1 MDLKALNP
9 NGNAFLVSFTKAKK
23 TYKKFK
29 KGWCLMGRKTKEELK
44 EIRRTLHQYPELGFE
59 ETNTSRYIKEFLI
72 KEGIEF
78 KEFAKTGVCGIING
92 TKEGNKKVIALRAD
106 IDGLPMQ
113 DKKSCQYASKVKG
126 KMHACGHDGHT
137 TILLGAAKL
146 LNKNKDKFNGTVKLI
161 FEPAEETTG
170 GAKVMISEGVLK
182 DPAVDVM
189 CGLHV
194 EEVLDAGMIMVKRG
208 TVNAA
213 SNPFTITIKGSGGH
227 GAYPDTAV
235 DPIVI
240 ASHVVTSLQSIV
252 SREIKPVNPAVVTI
266 GSIHGGT
273 AQNIIPSEVKLGGII
288 RTMTNEDREF
298 AKRRLKEIVNGICT
312 TFRGSAEIE
321 IEESYPCLY
330 NDDNMVEILEAS
342 AKNIIGSEN
351 VKVQKNPKLGVES
364 FAYFANEV
372 PSVFYFLGIRN
383 EEKGIIHSAHNSLFD
398 IDEDALPI
406 GVAIQ
411 CEVAINYL
419 TT

>member
-1 MDLKALNP
+1 MKN
-9 NGNAFLVSFTKAKK
+9 
-23 TYKKFK
+23 FK
-29 KGWCLMGRKTKEELK
+29 LEADNIKDELK
-44 EIRRTLHQYPELGFE
+44 QIRRTLHQYPELGFE
-59 ETNTSRYIKEFLI
+59 ETNTSKYIKEFLT
-72 KEGIEF
+72 KEGIEYT
-78 KEFAKTGVCGIING
+78 EFAKTGVCGIING
-92 TKEGNKKVIALRAD
+92 TKESNNKVIALRAD
-106 IDGLPMQ
+106 IDGLPIQ
-113 DKKSCQYASKVKG
+113 DKKTCEYSSKVKG

-137 TILLGAAKL
+137 TILLGAAKI
-146 LNKNKDKFNGTVKLI
+146 LNKHKDEFSGIVKLI

-170 GAKVMISEGVLK
+170 GAKVMIKEGVLENPK
-182 DPAVDVM
+182 VDVM

-194 EEVLDAGMIMVKRG
+194 EETIDCGSIMVRKG

-213 SNPFTITIKGSGGH
+213 SNPFNITIKGAGGH
-227 GAYPDTAV
+227 GAYPDTAI

-240 ASHVVTSLQSIV
+240 AGHVITSLQSIV
-252 SREIKPVNPAVVTI
+252 SREIKPVNPSVVTI

-273 AQNIIPSEVKLGGII
+273 AQNIIPSEVKMSGII

-298 AKRRLKEIVNGICT
+298 AKQRLKEIVNGICT

-330 NDDNMVEILEAS
+330 NDDDMVDLLEKSAIEILGA
-342 AKNIIGSEN
+342 EN
-351 VKVQKNPKLGVES
+351 VKLQKNPKLGVES

-383 EEKGIIHSAHNSLFD
+383 EKKGIIHSAHNNLFD

-411 CEVAINYL
+411 CEIALNYL
-419 TT
+419 TR

>member
-1 MDLKALNP
+1 MKNFNIEANNIKD
-9 NGNAFLVSFTKAKK
+9 
-23 TYKKFK
+23 
-29 KGWCLMGRKTKEELK
+29 ELI

-59 ETNTSRYIKEFLI
+59 ETNTSKFIKDFLTR
-72 KEGIEF
+72 EGIEF
-78 KEFAKTGVCGIING
+78 KEFAGTGVCGIIKG
-92 TKEGNKKVIALRAD
+92 TKEGENNKVIGLRAD

-113 DKKSCQYASKVKG
+113 DKKSCSYASKVSG

-146 LNKNKDKFNGTVKLI
+146 LNKNKDKFNGVVKLI

-170 GAKVMISEGVLK
+170 GARVMIEEGVLTN
-182 DPAVDVM
+182 PTVDVM

-194 EEVLDAGMIMVKRG
+194 EETLDAGMIMVRRG

-213 SNPFTITIKGSGGH
+213 SNPFNITIKGSGGH

-235 DPIVI
+235 DPIVM

-273 AQNIIPSEVKLGGII
+273 AQNIIPNEVKLGGII

-298 AKRRLKEIVNGICT
+298 AKVRLKEIVNGICT

-330 NDDNMVEILEAS
+330 NDDNMVKILEDS
-342 AKNIIGSEN
+342 AKNIIGAEN

-364 FAYFANEV
+364 FAYFANKV

-383 EEKGIIHSAHNSLFD
+383 EEKGIIYPAHNSLFD

>member
-1 MDLKALNP
+1 M
-9 NGNAFLVSFTKAKK
+9 
-23 TYKKFK
+23 
-29 KGWCLMGRKTKEELK
+29 KGFNIEANHIKDELI

-59 ETNTSRYIKEFLI
+59 ETNTSKFIKDFLR
-72 KEGIEF
+72 KEGIHF
-78 KEFAKTGVCGIING
+78 KEFAGTGVCGIIEG
-92 TKEGNKKVIALRAD
+92 TKEGVNNKVIGLRAD

-113 DKKSCQYASKVKG
+113 DKKVCSYASKVSG

-170 GAKVMISEGVLK
+170 GARVMIEEGVLTN
-182 DPAVDVM
+182 PTVDVM

-194 EEVLDAGMIMVKRG
+194 EETLDAGMIMVRRG

-213 SNPFTITIKGSGGH
+213 SNPFNITIKGSGGH
-227 GAYPDTAV
+227 GAYPDTAI
-235 DPIVI
+235 DPIVM

-273 AQNIIPSEVKLGGII
+273 AQNIIPNEVKLGGII

-298 AKRRLKEIVNGICT
+298 AKARLKEIVNGICT

-330 NDDNMVEILEAS
+330 NDDNMVKILEDS
-342 AKNIIGSEN
+342 AINIIGSEN

-364 FAYFANEV
+364 FAYFANKV

-383 EEKGIIHSAHNSLFD
+383 EEKGIVHPAHNSLFD

-411 CEVAINYL
+411 CEVAMNYL

>member
-1 MDLKALNP
+1 MK
-9 NGNAFLVSFTKAKK
+9 SFDMEANDIKD
-23 TYKKFK
+23 
-29 KGWCLMGRKTKEELK
+29 ELI

-59 ETNTSRYIKEFLI
+59 ETNTSKFIKDFLA

-78 KEFAKTGVCGIING
+78 KEFAGTGVCGIIKG
-92 TKEGNKKVIALRAD
+92 TKEGENNRVIGLRAD

-113 DKKSCQYASKVKG
+113 DKKSCSYASKVSG

-137 TILLGAAKL
+137 TILLGVAKL
-146 LNKNKDKFNGTVKLI
+146 LNKNKDKFNVIVKLI
-161 FEPAEETTG
+161 FEPAEETSG
-170 GAKVMISEGVLK
+170 GARVMIEEGVLTN
-182 DPAVDVM
+182 PTVDVM

-194 EEVLDAGMIMVKRG
+194 EETLDVGMIMVRRG

-213 SNPFTITIKGSGGH
+213 SNPFNITIKGSGGH

-235 DPIVI
+235 DPIVM
-240 ASHVVTSLQSIV
+240 ASHVVTSLQGIV

-273 AQNIIPSEVKLGGII
+273 AQNIIPNEVKLGGII

-298 AKRRLKEIVNGICT
+298 AKVRLKEIVNGVCT

-330 NDDNMVEILEAS
+330 NDDNMVKILEDS
-342 AKNIIGSEN
+342 AKNIIGAEN
-351 VKVQKNPKLGVES
+351 VKLQKNPKLGVES

-383 EEKGIIHSAHNSLFD
+383 EEKGIIHPAHNSLFD

>member
-1 MDLKALNP
+1 MKNFNIEANDIKD
-9 NGNAFLVSFTKAKK
+9 
-23 TYKKFK
+23 
-29 KGWCLMGRKTKEELK
+29 ELI

-59 ETNTSRYIKEFLI
+59 ETNTSKFIKDFLR
-72 KEGIEF
+72 KEGIQF
-78 KEFAKTGVCGIING
+78 KEFAGTGVCGIIEG
-92 TKEGNKKVIALRAD
+92 TKEGENKKVIGLRAD

-113 DKKSCQYASKVKG
+113 DKKSCSYSSKVSG

-137 TILLGAAKL
+137 TVLLGVAKL
-146 LNKNKDKFNGTVKLI
+146 LNKNRDKFNGTVKLI

-170 GAKVMISEGVLK
+170 GAPVMIEEGVLTN
-182 DPAVDVM
+182 PTVDVM

-194 EEVLDAGMIMVKRG
+194 EETLDVGMIMVRRG

-213 SNPFTITIKGSGGH
+213 SNPFNITIKGSGGH
-227 GAYPDTAV
+227 GAYPDTAI
-235 DPIVI
+235 DPIVM
-240 ASHVVTSLQSIV
+240 AAHVVTSLQSIV
-252 SREIKPVNPAVVTI
+252 SREIKPVNPSVVTI

-273 AQNIIPSEVKLGGII
+273 AQNIIPSEVKLSGII

-298 AKRRLKEIVNGICT
+298 AKIRLKEIVNGVCT

-330 NDDNMVEILEAS
+330 NDDNMVKILEDS
-342 AKNIIGSEN
+342 AKNVIGAEN

-364 FAYFANEV
+364 FAYFANKV

-383 EEKGIIHSAHNSLFD
+383 EEKGIIHPAHNSLFD

-411 CEVAINYL
+411 CEVAMNYL

>member
-1 MDLKALNP
+1 MKNFNIEANDIKD
-9 NGNAFLVSFTKAKK
+9 
-23 TYKKFK
+23 
-29 KGWCLMGRKTKEELK
+29 ELI

-59 ETNTSRYIKEFLI
+59 ETNTSKFIKDFLR
-72 KEGIEF
+72 KEGIQF
-78 KEFAKTGVCGIING
+78 KEFAGTGVCGIIEG
-92 TKEGNKKVIALRAD
+92 TKEGENKKVIGLRAD

-113 DKKSCQYASKVKG
+113 DKKSCSYASKVSG

-170 GAKVMISEGVLK
+170 GAKVMIEEGVLTN
-182 DPAVDVM
+182 PTVDVM

-194 EEVLDAGMIMVKRG
+194 EETLDVGMIMVRRG

-213 SNPFTITIKGSGGH
+213 SNPFNITIKGSGGH

-235 DPIVI
+235 DPIVT

-273 AQNIIPSEVKLGGII
+273 AQNIIPNEVKLSGII

-298 AKRRLKEIVNGICT
+298 AKIRLKEIVNGVCT

-330 NDDNMVEILEAS
+330 NDDNMVKILEDS
-342 AKNIIGSEN
+342 AKNVIGAEN

-364 FAYFANEV
+364 FAYFANKI

-383 EEKGIIHSAHNSLFD
+383 EEKGIIHPAHNSLFD

-411 CEVAINYL
+411 CEVAMNYL

>member
-1 MDLKALNP
+1 MK
-9 NGNAFLVSFTKAKK
+9 SFDMEANDIKD
-23 TYKKFK
+23 
-29 KGWCLMGRKTKEELK
+29 ELI

-59 ETNTSRYIKEFLI
+59 ETNTSKFIKDFLA

-78 KEFAKTGVCGIING
+78 KEFAGTGVCGIIKG
-92 TKEGNKKVIALRAD
+92 TKEGENNRVIGLRAD

-113 DKKSCQYASKVKG
+113 DKKSCSYASKVSG

-137 TILLGAAKL
+137 TILLGVAKL
-146 LNKNKDKFNGTVKLI
+146 LNKNKDKFNGIVKLI

-170 GAKVMISEGVLK
+170 GARVMIEEGVLTN
-182 DPAVDVM
+182 PTVDVM

-194 EEVLDAGMIMVKRG
+194 EETLDVGMIMVRRG

-213 SNPFTITIKGSGGH
+213 SNPFNITIKGSGGH

-235 DPIVI
+235 DPIVM
-240 ASHVVTSLQSIV
+240 ASHVVTSQQGRV
-252 SREIKPVNPAVVTI
+252 SREKKPVNPAVVTI

-273 AQNIIPSEVKLGGII
+273 AQNIIPNEVKLGGII

-298 AKRRLKEIVNGICT
+298 AKVRLKEIVNGVCT

-330 NDDNMVEILEAS
+330 NDDNMVKILEDS
-342 AKNIIGSEN
+342 AKNIIGAEN
-351 VKVQKNPKLGVES
+351 VKLQKNPKLGVES

-383 EEKGIIHSAHNSLFD
+383 EEKGIIHPAHNSLFD

>member
-1 MDLKALNP
+1 MKN
-9 NGNAFLVSFTKAKK
+9 
-23 TYKKFK
+23 FK
-29 KGWCLMGRKTKEELK
+29 LEADNIKDELK
-44 EIRRTLHQYPELGFE
+44 QIRRTLHQYPELGFE
-59 ETNTSRYIKEFLI
+59 ETNTSKYIKEFLT
-72 KEGIEF
+72 KEGIEYT
-78 KEFAKTGVCGIING
+78 EFAKTGVCGIING
-92 TKEGNKKVIALRAD
+92 TKEGNNKVIALRAD
-106 IDGLPMQ
+106 IDGLPIQ
-113 DKKSCQYASKVKG
+113 DKKTCEYSSKVKG

-137 TILLGAAKL
+137 TILLGAAKI
-146 LNKNKDKFNGTVKLI
+146 LNKHKDEFSGIVKLI

-170 GAKVMISEGVLK
+170 GAKVMIKEGVLENPK
-182 DPAVDVM
+182 VDVM

-194 EEVLDAGMIMVKRG
+194 EETIDCGSIMVRKG

-213 SNPFTITIKGSGGH
+213 SNPFNITIKGAGGH
-227 GAYPDTAV
+227 GAYPDTAI

-240 ASHVVTSLQSIV
+240 AGHVITSLQSIV
-252 SREIKPVNPAVVTI
+252 SREIKPVNPSVVTI

-273 AQNIIPSEVKLGGII
+273 AQNIIPSEVKMSGII

-298 AKRRLKEIVNGICT
+298 AKQRLKEIVNGICT

-330 NDDNMVEILEAS
+330 NDDDMVDLLEKSAIEILGE
-342 AKNIIGSEN
+342 EN
-351 VKVQKNPKLGVES
+351 VKLQKNPKLGVES

-383 EEKGIIHSAHNSLFD
+383 EKKGIIHSAHNNLFD

-411 CEVAINYL
+411 CEIALNYL
-419 TT
+419 TR

>member
-1 MDLKALNP
+1 MKNFNIEANHIKD
-9 NGNAFLVSFTKAKK
+9 
-23 TYKKFK
+23 
-29 KGWCLMGRKTKEELK
+29 ELI

-59 ETNTSRYIKEFLI
+59 ETNTSKFIKDFLT
-72 KEGIEF
+72 KEGITF
-78 KEFAKTGVCGIING
+78 KEFAGTGVCGIIEG
-92 TKEGNKKVIALRAD
+92 TKEGENKKVIGLRAD

-113 DKKSCQYASKVKG
+113 DKKSCSYASKISG

-146 LNKNKDKFNGTVKLI
+146 LNKNKDKFNGTIKLI

-170 GAKVMISEGVLK
+170 GAKVMIEEGVLTN
-182 DPAVDVM
+182 PNVDVM

-194 EEVLDAGMIMVKRG
+194 EETLDAGMIMVRRG

-213 SNPFTITIKGSGGH
+213 SNPFNITIKGSGGH

-235 DPIVI
+235 DPIVM

-273 AQNIIPSEVKLGGII
+273 AQNIIPNEVKLGGIM

-298 AKRRLKEIVNGICT
+298 AKLRLKEIVNGVCT

-330 NDDNMVEILEAS
+330 NDDDMVKILEES
-342 AKNIIGSEN
+342 AKNIIGTEN
-351 VKVQKNPKLGVES
+351 IKVQKNPKLGVES
-364 FAYFANEV
+364 FAYFANKV

-383 EEKGIIHSAHNSLFD
+383 EEKGIIYPAHNSLFD

-411 CEVAINYL
+411 CEVAMNYL

>member
-1 MDLKALNP
+1 MKNLKLEADNI
-9 NGNAFLVSFTKAKK
+9 KD
-23 TYKKFK
+23 
-29 KGWCLMGRKTKEELK
+29 ELK
-44 EIRRTLHQYPELGFE
+44 QIRRTLHQYPELGFE
-59 ETNTSRYIKEFLI
+59 ETNTSKYIKEFLT
-72 KEGIEF
+72 KEGIEYT
-78 KEFAKTGVCGIING
+78 EFAKTGVCGIING
-92 TKEGNKKVIALRAD
+92 TKEGNNKVIALRAD
-106 IDGLPMQ
+106 IDGLPIQ
-113 DKKSCQYASKVKG
+113 DKKTCEYSSKVKG

-137 TILLGAAKL
+137 TILLGAAKI
-146 LNKNKDKFNGTVKLI
+146 LNKHKDEFSGIVKLI

-170 GAKVMISEGVLK
+170 GAKVMIKEGVLENPK
-182 DPAVDVM
+182 VDVM

-194 EEVLDAGMIMVKRG
+194 EETIDCGSIMVRKG

-213 SNPFTITIKGSGGH
+213 SNPFNITIKGAGGH
-227 GAYPDTAV
+227 GAYPDTAI

-240 ASHVVTSLQSIV
+240 AGHVITSLQSIV
-252 SREIKPVNPAVVTI
+252 SREIKPVNPSVVTI

-273 AQNIIPSEVKLGGII
+273 AQNIIPSEVKMSGII

-298 AKRRLKEIVNGICT
+298 AKQRLKEIVNGICT

-330 NDDNMVEILEAS
+330 NDDDMVDLLEKSAIEILGA
-342 AKNIIGSEN
+342 EN
-351 VKVQKNPKLGVES
+351 VKLQKNPKLGVES

-383 EEKGIIHSAHNSLFD
+383 EKKGIIHSAHNNLFD

-411 CEVAINYL
+411 CEIALNYL
-419 TT
+419 TR

>member
-1 MDLKALNP
+1 MTNFNIEANHIKD
-9 NGNAFLVSFTKAKK
+9 
-23 TYKKFK
+23 
-29 KGWCLMGRKTKEELK
+29 ELI

-59 ETNTSRYIKEFLI
+59 ETNTSKFIKDFLR
-72 KEGIEF
+72 KEGIQF
-78 KEFAKTGVCGIING
+78 KEFAGTGVCGIIEG
-92 TKEGNKKVIALRAD
+92 TKAGENKKVIGLRAD

-113 DKKSCQYASKVKG
+113 DKKSCSYASKVSG

-137 TILLGAAKL
+137 TILLGVAKL
-146 LNKNKDKFNGTVKLI
+146 LNKNKDKFNGTIKLI

-170 GAKVMISEGVLK
+170 GAKVMIEEGVLTN
-182 DPAVDVM
+182 PTVDVM

-194 EEVLDAGMIMVKRG
+194 EETLDAGMIMVRRG

-213 SNPFTITIKGSGGH
+213 SNPFKITIKGSGGH

-235 DPIVI
+235 DPIVM

-252 SREIKPVNPAVVTI
+252 SREIKPDNPAVVTI

-273 AQNIIPSEVKLGGII
+273 AQNIIPNEVKLGGII

-298 AKRRLKEIVNGICT
+298 AKLRLKEIVNGVCT
-312 TFRGSAEIE
+312 TFRGIAEIE

-330 NDDNMVEILEAS
+330 NDDDMVKILEDS
-342 AKNIIGSEN
+342 AKNIIGAEN

-364 FAYFANEV
+364 FAYFANKV

-383 EEKGIIHSAHNSLFD
+383 EEKGIIHPAHNSLFD

-411 CEVAINYL
+411 CEVAMNYL

>member
-1 MDLKALNP
+1 MNYFDIE
-9 NGNAFLVSFTKAKK
+9 AKQIK
-23 TYKKFK
+23 D
-29 KGWCLMGRKTKEELK
+29 ELI

-59 ETNTSRYIKEFLI
+59 EDNTSKYIKEFLK

-78 KEFAKTGVCGIING
+78 KEFAGTGVCGIITG
-92 TKEGNKKVIALRAD
+92 TKEGENKKVIGLRAD
-106 IDGLPMQ
+106 IDGLPIQ
-113 DKKSCQYASKVKG
+113 DEKTCEYSSKVSG

-137 TILLGAAKL
+137 TILLGVAKL
-146 LNKNKDKFNGTVKLI
+146 LNSNKDKFNGVVKLI

-170 GAKVMISEGVLK
+170 GAKVMIEEGILTN
-182 DPAVDVM
+182 PTVDVM

-194 EEVLDAGMIMVKRG
+194 EETLDVGSIMLRRG

-213 SNPFTITIKGSGGH
+213 SNPFKITIKGSGGH

-252 SREIKPVNPAVVTI
+252 SREIKPVNPSVVTI

-298 AKRRLKEIVNGICT
+298 AKVRLKEIVNGICT
-312 TFRGSAEIE
+312 SFRGCAEIE

-330 NDDNMVEILEAS
+330 NDDDMVDLLENS
-342 AKNIIGSEN
+342 AKSVIGSEN
-351 VKVQKNPKLGVES
+351 VKIQKNPKLGVES

-383 EEKGIIHSAHNSLFD
+383 EDKGIIHPAHNSLFD

-411 CEVAINYL
+411 CQVAINYL

>member
-1 MDLKALNP
+1 MKNFNIEANEI
-9 NGNAFLVSFTKAKK
+9 
-23 TYKKFK
+23 
-29 KGWCLMGRKTKEELK
+29 KEELI
-44 EIRRTLHQYPELGFE
+44 EIRRTLHQYTELGFQ
-59 ETNTSRYIKEFLI
+59 ETNTSKFIKDFLI

-78 KEFAKTGVCGIING
+78 EEFAVTGVCVIIKG
-92 TKEGNKKVIALRAD
+92 TKEGENNKVIGLRAD

-113 DKKSCQYASKVKG
+113 DKKSCSYASKVSG
-126 KMHACGHDGHT
+126 RMHACGHDGHT

-170 GAKVMISEGVLK
+170 GARVMIEEGVLTN
-182 DPAVDVM
+182 PNVDVM

-194 EEVLDAGMIMVKRG
+194 EETLDAGMIMVRRG

-227 GAYPDTAV
+227 GAYPDTAI

-288 RTMTNEDREF
+288 RSMTKEDREF
-298 AKRRLKEIVNGICT
+298 AKLRLKEIVNGVCT
-312 TFRGSAEIE
+312 AFRGSAEIE

-330 NDDNMVEILEAS
+330 NDDEMVKILEDS

-383 EEKGIIHSAHNSLFD
+383 EEKGIIHPAHNSLFD

-411 CEVAINYL
+411 CEVAMNYL

>member
-1 MDLKALNP
+1 MKNFNIEANNIKD
-9 NGNAFLVSFTKAKK
+9 
-23 TYKKFK
+23 
-29 KGWCLMGRKTKEELK
+29 ELI

-59 ETNTSRYIKEFLI
+59 ETNTSKFIKDFLTR
-72 KEGIEF
+72 EGIEF
-78 KEFAKTGVCGIING
+78 KEFAGTGVCGVIKG
-92 TKEGNKKVIALRAD
+92 TKEGENNKVIGLRAD

-113 DKKSCQYASKVKG
+113 DKKGCSYASKVTG

-137 TILLGAAKL
+137 TILLGVAKL
-146 LNKNKDKFNGTVKLI
+146 LNKNKDKFNGIVKLI

-170 GAKVMISEGVLK
+170 GARVMIEEGVLTN
-182 DPAVDVM
+182 PTVDVM

-194 EEVLDAGMIMVKRG
+194 EETLDAGMIMVRRG

-213 SNPFTITIKGSGGH
+213 SNPFNITIKGSGGH
-227 GAYPDTAV
+227 GAYPDTAI
-235 DPIVI
+235 DPIVM

-252 SREIKPVNPAVVTI
+252 SREIKPVNPTVVTI

-273 AQNIIPSEVKLGGII
+273 AQNIIPNEVKLGGII

-298 AKRRLKEIVNGICT
+298 AKVRLKEIVNGICT

-330 NDDNMVEILEAS
+330 NDDNMVKILEDS
-342 AKNIIGSEN
+342 AKNIIGAEN

-383 EEKGIIHSAHNSLFD
+383 EEKGIIHPAHNSLFD

>member
-1 MDLKALNP
+1 M
-9 NGNAFLVSFTKAKK
+9 
-23 TYKKFK
+23 
-29 KGWCLMGRKTKEELK
+29 KGFNIEANHIKDELI

-59 ETNTSRYIKEFLI
+59 ETNTSKFIKDFLR
-72 KEGIEF
+72 KEGIQF
-78 KEFAKTGVCGIING
+78 KEFAGTGVCGIIEG
-92 TKEGNKKVIALRAD
+92 TKEGVNNKVIGLRAD

-113 DKKSCQYASKVKG
+113 DKKVCSYASKVSG

-170 GAKVMISEGVLK
+170 GAKVMIEEGVLTN
-182 DPAVDVM
+182 PTVDVM

-194 EEVLDAGMIMVKRG
+194 EETLDAGMIMVRRG

-213 SNPFTITIKGSGGH
+213 SNPFNITIKGSGGH
-227 GAYPDTAV
+227 GAYPDTAI
-235 DPIVI
+235 DPIVM

-273 AQNIIPSEVKLGGII
+273 AQNIIPNEVKLGGII

-298 AKRRLKEIVNGICT
+298 AKARLKEIVNGICT

-321 IEESYPCLY
+321 IEESYPSLY
-330 NDDNMVEILEAS
+330 NDDNMVKILEDS
-342 AKNIIGSEN
+342 AINIIGSEN

-364 FAYFANEV
+364 FAYFANKV

-383 EEKGIIHSAHNSLFD
+383 EEKGIVHPAHNSLFD

-411 CEVAINYL
+411 CEVAMNYL

>member
-1 MDLKALNP
+1 MKNFNIEANNIKD
-9 NGNAFLVSFTKAKK
+9 
-23 TYKKFK
+23 
-29 KGWCLMGRKTKEELK
+29 ELI

-59 ETNTSRYIKEFLI
+59 ETNTSKFIKDFLTR
-72 KEGIEF
+72 EGIEF
-78 KEFAKTGVCGIING
+78 KEFAGTGVCGVIKG
-92 TKEGNKKVIALRAD
+92 TKEGENNKVIGLRAD

-113 DKKSCQYASKVKG
+113 DKKSCSYASKVTG

-137 TILLGAAKL
+137 TILLGVAKL
-146 LNKNKDKFNGTVKLI
+146 LNKNKDKFNGIVKLI

-170 GAKVMISEGVLK
+170 GARVMIEEGVLTN
-182 DPAVDVM
+182 PTVDVM

-194 EEVLDAGMIMVKRG
+194 EETLDAGMIMVRRG

-213 SNPFTITIKGSGGH
+213 SNPFNITIKGSGGH
-227 GAYPDTAV
+227 GAYPDTAI
-235 DPIVI
+235 DPIVM

-252 SREIKPVNPAVVTI
+252 SREIKPVNPTVVTI

-273 AQNIIPSEVKLGGII
+273 AQNIIPNEVKLGGII

-298 AKRRLKEIVNGICT
+298 AKVRLKEIVNGICT

-330 NDDNMVEILEAS
+330 NDDNMVKILEDS
-342 AKNIIGSEN
+342 AKNIIGAEN

-383 EEKGIIHSAHNSLFD
+383 EEKGIIHPAHNSLFD

>member
-1 MDLKALNP
+1 M
-9 NGNAFLVSFTKAKK
+9 
-23 TYKKFK
+23 
-29 KGWCLMGRKTKEELK
+29 KGFNIEANHIKDELI

-59 ETNTSRYIKEFLI
+59 ETNTSKFIKDFLR
-72 KEGIEF
+72 KEGIQF
-78 KEFAKTGVCGIING
+78 KEFAGTGVCGIIEG
-92 TKEGNKKVIALRAD
+92 TKEGVNNKVIGLRAD

-113 DKKSCQYASKVKG
+113 DKKVCSYASKVSG

-170 GAKVMISEGVLK
+170 GAKVMIEEGVLTN
-182 DPAVDVM
+182 PTVDVM

-194 EEVLDAGMIMVKRG
+194 EETLDTGMIMVRRG

-213 SNPFTITIKGSGGH
+213 SNPFNITIKGSGGH
-227 GAYPDTAV
+227 GAYPDTAI
-235 DPIVI
+235 DPIVM

-273 AQNIIPSEVKLGGII
+273 AQNIIPNEVKLGGII

-298 AKRRLKEIVNGICT
+298 AKARLKEIVNGICT

-330 NDDNMVEILEAS
+330 NDDNMVKILEDS
-342 AKNIIGSEN
+342 AINIIGSEN

-364 FAYFANEV
+364 FAYFANKV

-383 EEKGIIHSAHNSLFD
+383 EEKGIVHPAHNSLFD

-411 CEVAINYL
+411 CEVAMNYL

>member
-1 MDLKALNP
+1 MKNFNIDANSIKN
-9 NGNAFLVSFTKAKK
+9 
-23 TYKKFK
+23 
-29 KGWCLMGRKTKEELK
+29 ELK

-59 ETNTSRYIKEFLI
+59 ETNTSNYIKDFLRQ
-72 KEGIEF
+72 EGIAF
-78 KEFAKTGVCGIING
+78 KEFAGTGVCGIITGSKSSDN
-92 TKEGNKKVIALRAD
+92 NKVIALRAD
-106 IDGLPMQ
+106 IDALPMQ
-113 DKKSCQYASKVKG
+113 DKKTCAYASKVNG
-126 KMHACGHDGHT
+126 KMHACGHDAHT
-137 TILLGAAKL
+137 TILLGVAKL
-146 LNKNKDKFNGTVKLI
+146 LNKNKDSFSGTVKLI

-170 GAKVMISEGVLK
+170 GAKVMIREGVLENPK
-182 DPAVDVM
+182 VDVM

-194 EEVLDAGMIMVKRG
+194 EETLDCGSVMVRRG

-213 SNPFTITIKGSGGH
+213 SNPFSIIIKGSGGH

-298 AKRRLKEIVNGICT
+298 AKRRLKEIVDGVCMS
-312 TFRGSAEIE
+312 FRGSAVID

-330 NDDNMVEILEAS
+330 NDDNMVDLLETS
-342 AKNIIGSEN
+342 AKNVIGTEN
-351 VKVQKNPKLGVES
+351 VKLQKNPKLGVES

-383 EEKGIIHSAHNSLFD
+383 EEKGIVHPAHNSLFD

-419 TT
+419 TS

>member
-1 MDLKALNP
+1 MKNFNIEANEIKD
-9 NGNAFLVSFTKAKK
+9 
-23 TYKKFK
+23 
-29 KGWCLMGRKTKEELK
+29 ELRD
-44 EIRRTLHQYPELGFE
+44 IRRILHQYPELGFE
-59 ETNTSRYIKEFLI
+59 ETNTSKFIKEFLT

-78 KEFAKTGVCGIING
+78 KEFAGTGVCGIIKG
-92 TKEGNKKVIALRAD
+92 TKEGINNKVIGLRAD

-113 DKKSCQYASKVKG
+113 DKKSCSYASKING

>member
-1 MDLKALNP
+1 MKNFNIEANEI
-9 NGNAFLVSFTKAKK
+9 
-23 TYKKFK
+23 
-29 KGWCLMGRKTKEELK
+29 KEELI
-44 EIRRTLHQYPELGFE
+44 EIRRTLHQYPELGFQ
-59 ETNTSRYIKEFLI
+59 ETNTSKFIKDFLI

-78 KEFAKTGVCGIING
+78 EEFAGTGVCGIIKG
-92 TKEGNKKVIALRAD
+92 TKEGGNNKVIGLRAD

-113 DKKSCQYASKVKG
+113 DKKSCSYASKVSG
-126 KMHACGHDGHT
+126 RMHACGHDGHT

-170 GAKVMISEGVLK
+170 GAPVMIKEGVLTN
-182 DPAVDVM
+182 PNVDVM

-194 EEVLDAGMIMVKRG
+194 EETLDAGMIMVRRG

-273 AQNIIPSEVKLGGII
+273 AQNIIPSEVKLAGII
-288 RTMTNEDREF
+288 RTMTTEDREF
-298 AKRRLKEIVNGICT
+298 AKTRLKEIVNGVCT
-312 TFRGSAEIE
+312 AFRGSAEIE

-330 NDDNMVEILEAS
+330 NDDDMVKILEDS

-383 EEKGIIHSAHNSLFD
+383 EEKGIIHPAHNSLFD

>member
-1 MDLKALNP
+1 MKDFNIEAQQIKD
-9 NGNAFLVSFTKAKK
+9 
-23 TYKKFK
+23 
-29 KGWCLMGRKTKEELK
+29 ELI

-59 ETNTSRYIKEFLI
+59 ENNTSRYIKEFLE
-72 KEGIEF
+72 KEGIEY
-78 KEFAKTGVCGIING
+78 KEFAGTGVCGIISG
-92 TKEGNKKVIALRAD
+92 TKEGQNSKVIGLRAD

-113 DKKSCQYASKVKG
+113 DKKTCEYSSKIPG

-137 TILLGAAKL
+137 TILLGVAKL
-146 LNKNKDKFNGTVKLI
+146 LNKNKDRFNGTVKLI

-170 GAKVMISEGVLK
+170 GAKVMIEEGVLTNPK
-182 DPAVDVM
+182 VDVM

-194 EEVLDAGMIMVKRG
+194 EETLDAGSIMVKRG

-213 SNPFTITIKGSGGH
+213 SNPFKITIKGSGGH

-235 DPIVI
+235 DPIVM
-240 ASHVVTSLQSIV
+240 ASHVVTGLQSIV

-273 AQNIIPSEVKLGGII
+273 AQNIIPNEVKLGGII

-298 AKRRLKEIVNGICT
+298 AKKRLNEIVNGICM
-312 TFRGSAEIE
+312 TFRGNAEIE

-330 NDDNMVEILEAS
+330 NDDNMVEVLETS
-342 AKNIIGSEN
+342 AKKVIGAEK

-364 FAYFANEV
+364 FAYFANEL

-383 EEKGIIHSAHNSLFD
+383 EEKGIIYPAHNSLFD
-398 IDEDALPI
+398 IDEEALPI

>member
-1 MDLKALNP
+1 MKNFNIEAN
-9 NGNAFLVSFTKAKK
+9 NI
-23 TYKKFK
+23 
-29 KGWCLMGRKTKEELK
+29 KEELI
-44 EIRRTLHQYPELGFE
+44 EVRRTLHQYPELGFE
-59 ETNTSRYIKEFLI
+59 ETNTSKFIKEFLT

-78 KEFAKTGVCGIING
+78 KEFAGTGVCGIIKG
-92 TKEGNKKVIALRAD
+92 TKEGINNKVIGLRAD

-113 DKKSCQYASKVKG
+113 DKKSCSYASKING

-330 NDDNMVEILEAS
+330 NDDNMVEILEVS